1 MKITIHA
8 VLGIKQIIGQ
18 KITEIDLPRESTVED
33 FIAYVK
39 KRWGDRLSSHLFDP
53 ISGAVLSYVR
63 IMVNGQTI
71 QYLQGMKTLL
81 KEGDEVLLLPP
92 ASGG

>member
-8 VLGIKQIIGQ
+8 ILGIKEVIGR
-18 KITEIDLPRESTVED
+18 KITEIDLPAESTVED
-33 FIAYVK
+33 FIAYME
-39 KRWGDRLSSHLFDP
+39 KRWGDQLASHLFDP
-53 ISGAVLSYVR
+53 KDRTVLPHVR

>member
-8 VLGIKQIIGQ
+8 VLGIKQVIGQ

-39 KRWGDRLSSHLFDP
+39 QRWGDKLSSHLIDP
-53 ISGAVLSYVR
+53 NNGAVLPHVR

>member
-1 MKITIHA
+1 MKITIHTI
-8 VLGIKQIIGQ
+8 LGIKQVIGR
-18 KITEIDLPRESTVED
+18 KITEIDLPAESTVED
-33 FIAYVK
+33 FIAYME
-39 KRWGDRLSSHLFDP
+39 KRWGDKLTSHLFDP
-53 ISGAVLSYVR
+53 KDRTVLSHVR
-63 IMVNGQTI
+63 IMINGQTI

>member
-1 MKITIHA
+1 MKISIHTI
-8 VLGIKQIIGQ
+8 LGIKQVLGQ
-18 KITEIDLPRESTVED
+18 RITEIDLPRESTVED

-39 KRWGDRLSSHLFDP
+39 KTWGDGLSSLLFDP
-53 ISGAVLSYVR
+53 DSGAVLPYVR
-63 IMVNGQTI
+63 IMVNGRTI

>member
-8 VLGIKQIIGQ
+8 ILGIKRAIGQ
-18 KITEIDLPRESTVED
+18 KKTEVDLPQDSTVEG
-33 FIAYVK
+33 FIVYLK
-39 KRWGDRLSSHLFDP
+39 KRWGDELSSHLFDANNGTILP
-53 ISGAVLSYVR
+53 HVR

-71 QYLQGMKTLL
+71 QYLQGMETVL